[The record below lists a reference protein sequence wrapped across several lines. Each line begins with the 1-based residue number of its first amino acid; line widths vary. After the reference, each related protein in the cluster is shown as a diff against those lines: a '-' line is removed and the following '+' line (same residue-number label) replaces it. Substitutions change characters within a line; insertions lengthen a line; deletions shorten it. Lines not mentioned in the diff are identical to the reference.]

1 MKKLNLETLRAVED
15 ALTDLLGQEY
25 YEGDAQ
31 MFIEILAEHGFE
43 VVRENVDDDHSPKMH
58 RYTD

>member
-43 VVRENVDDDHSPKMH
+43 VVRENGE
-58 RYTD
+58 